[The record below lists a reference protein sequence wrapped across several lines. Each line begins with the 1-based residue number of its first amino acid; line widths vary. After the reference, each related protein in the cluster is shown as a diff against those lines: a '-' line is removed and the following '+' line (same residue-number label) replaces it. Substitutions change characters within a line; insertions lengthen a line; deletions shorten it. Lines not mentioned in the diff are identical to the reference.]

1 MDTTDQTRRYWD
13 DDAPTYD
20 RSPQHRPTSP
30 LVRAAWL
37 AALERLLPPPPA
49 RVLDCGAGT
58 GFVTLMAARLGH
70 RVTALD
76 LSPGMLGQLRRS
88 AEREGLDVEIVEG
101 PADQPPA
108 GFDAI
113 VERHLVWTLPDP
125 TRALGAWRAAAPA
138 GRLILLESLW
148 GTGAPGDRL
157 RALARQA
164 LRRRRQPAPEHHA
177 PYPAELRATLP
188 LGGGTPPGRLVGA
201 VAGAGW
207 PNPRVERLWDIE
219 WAEVAELGPIE
230 RRLGVSARI
239 AVVAG

>member
-1 MDTTDQTRRYWD
+1 MTDRTRRYWD

-37 AALERLLPPPPA
+37 AAVERLLPPPPS

-76 LSPGMLGQLRRS
+76 LSPGMLGQLRGS
-88 AEREGLDVEIVEG
+88 AEREGLDVEVVEG
-101 PADQPPA
+101 PADRPPA
-108 GFDAI
+108 GFDAVI
-113 VERHLVWTLPDP
+113 ERHLVWTLPDP
-125 TRALGAWRAAAPA
+125 ARALGAWLAAAPA

-148 GTGAPGDRL
+148 GTGAPGARL
-157 RALARQA
+157 RASARQA
-164 LRRRRQPAPEHHA
+164 LRRRQAAPEHHA
-177 PYPAELRATLP
+177 PYPAELRRALP
-188 LGGGTPPGRLVGA
+188 LGGGTPPGRLVEA
-201 VAGAGW
+201 VADAGW
-207 PNPRVERLWDIE
+207 VNPRVERLWDIE
-219 WAEVAELGPIE
+219 WAEVAELGPLG

>member
-1 MDTTDQTRRYWD
+1 VTDQTRRYWD

-37 AALERLLPPPPA
+37 AAVDRLLPPPPA

-88 AEREGLDVEIVEG
+88 AREEGLDVDIVEG
-101 PADQPPA
+101 PADRPPV
-108 GFDAI
+108 GFDAVI
-113 VERHLVWTLPDP
+113 ERHLVWTLPDP
-125 TRALGAWRAAAPA
+125 GGVLAAWRAAAPA

-148 GTGAPGDRL
+148 GSGAAEGRL
-157 RALARQA
+157 RTAARQA
-164 LRRRRQPAPEHHA
+164 LRRRRQAPEHHA
-177 PYPAELRATLP
+177 PYPAELRGSLP
-188 LGGGTPPGRLVGA
+188 LGTGTPPGRLVHL
-201 VAGAGW
+201 VTDAGW
-207 PNPRVERLWDIE
+207 PNPRVERLRDIE
-219 WAEVAELGPIE
+219 WAEASELGPLE
-230 RRLGVSARI
+230 RRIGVSARV